1 MDIIRW
7 ERQDRSVLTVILET
21 AEGYILSVTDLD
33 SGERLVGPRL
43 ARINPDKLASY
54 GFKAKRRAA

>member
-33 SGERLVGPRL
+33 SGERLVGPRR

-54 GFKAKRRAA
+54 GFRVKRRAA